1 MYGPL
6 LFGLLVALAVVIG
19 FAAGWRILRSRD
31 PVEARLQEFGVSEEE
46 LQSADDDP
54 YAIGRRR
61 AWPGVTRLLAGF
73 GMGPRLATL
82 LARADVPLTA
92 AEFALIMV
100 GIGLVGFVI
109 GTVRVGPLL
118 GLAAG
123 AICGF
128 VPYLYL
134 NVRRNRRQRAFTEQ
148 VPDVLTLLVGGLRAG
163 YGLTQALEML
173 VDNLPPPSSTEF
185 ARVMRAVELGLP
197 VQQALSEM
205 ADRIGTDDIALVVT
219 AINAQYEMGGN
230 LAQTLE
236 TIGETV
242 RARIHLLREIRVLT
256 AQQRFTGYVLAVWP
270 FILGVAIFLLNP
282 DYMSRLFEPD
292 MLWLPAAAFV
302 MMLLG
307 FLVIRRIVDIEV

>member
-19 FAAGWRILRSRD
+19 FAAGWRILRTRD
-31 PVEARLQEFGVSEEE
+31 PVEARLQEYGVSEEE

-54 YAIGRRR
+54 YTVGRRR
-61 AWPGVTRLLAGF
+61 AWPAVTRLLAGF
-73 GMGPRLATL
+73 GLGPRLAIL

-123 AICGF
+123 AVCGF

-134 NVRRNRRQRAFTEQ
+134 NVRRGRRQRAFTEQ

-185 ARVMRAVELGLP
+185 ARVMRAIELGLP

-256 AQQRFTGYVLAVWP
+256 SQQRFTGYVLAAWP

-282 DYMSRLFEPD
+282 DYMRRLFEPG
-292 MLWLPAAAFV
+292 MLWLPAVAFV
-302 MMLLG
+302 MMVVG